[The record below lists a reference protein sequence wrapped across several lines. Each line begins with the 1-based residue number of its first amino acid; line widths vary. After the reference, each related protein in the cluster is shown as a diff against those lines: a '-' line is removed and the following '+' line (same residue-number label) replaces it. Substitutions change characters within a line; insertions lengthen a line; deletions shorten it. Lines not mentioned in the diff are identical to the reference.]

1 MATKQLSKGGG
12 EVQEMARE
20 IAREEQYWIL
30 ADRSEPR
37 KPPKDYNY
45 VEELAHLQIELI
57 EMQECVRQNRL
68 RVIAQV
74 AVCVFKLGKGGGG
87 LRG

>member
-37 KPPKDYNY
+37 KPP
-45 VEELAHLQIELI
+45 
-57 EMQECVRQNRL
+57 NR
-68 RVIAQV
+68 
-74 AVCVFKLGKGGGG
+74 AVQFSDL
-87 LRG
+87 